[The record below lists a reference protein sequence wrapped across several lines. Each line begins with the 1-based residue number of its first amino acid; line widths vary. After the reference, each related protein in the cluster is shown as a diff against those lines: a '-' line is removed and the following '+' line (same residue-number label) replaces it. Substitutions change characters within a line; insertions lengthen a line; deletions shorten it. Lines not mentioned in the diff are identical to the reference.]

1 MKSKYKVI
9 GFDLDGTLINTLPDL
24 TLVANSMFSAAGLPT
39 VNQEKVLTW
48 IGKGA
53 DIFFQ
58 NAIAH
63 TDKSFTAEELTQMRA
78 NFDKYYAT
86 YVCEESTLFPN
97 VKETLEQLKENGY
110 PLVVI
115 TNKPTKLVEP
125 VLSAFGIY
133 HLFDETL
140 GGQSLPKIKPHP
152 DPMFFICNKFG
163 IQPEELLF
171 VGDSENDVIAAR
183 AAGCDVVGLTYG
195 YNYNVPIEQSNP
207 TFVSNDFADVLK
219 IVGLHTNSHL

>member
-1 MKSKYKVI
+1 MTSKYKVI
-9 GFDLDGTLINTLPDL
+9 GFDLDGTLVNTLPDL
-24 TLVANSMFSAAGLPT
+24 TLIANAMFLEAGLPIVT
-39 VNQEKVLTW
+39 QEKVLTW

-63 TDKSFTAEELTQMRA
+63 TGKIFNAEQLVKMRA
-78 NFDKYYAT
+78 SFDKYYAT
-86 YVCEESTLFPN
+86 YVCEKSKLYPN
-97 VKETLEQLKENGY
+97 VKETLEALKVKGY

-115 TNKPTKLVEP
+115 TNKPTKLIEP
-125 VLSAFGIY
+125 VLTAFGIY

-152 DPMFFICNKFG
+152 DPMFFICKKFG
-163 IQPEELLF
+163 ITPQELLF
-171 VGDSENDVIAAR
+171 VGDSENDVIAAH

-195 YNYNVPIEQSNP
+195 YNYNVPNEQSVHLH
-207 TFVSNDFADVLK
+207 F
-219 IVGLHTNSHL
+219 VGLFLAYLALSALL

>member
-1 MKSKYKVI
+1 MSKKYKVI

-24 TLVANSMFSAAGLPT
+24 TLVANSMFLEAGLPT
-39 VNQEKVLTW
+39 VTQEKVLTW

-58 NAIAH
+58 NAVAH
-63 TDKSFTAEELTQMRA
+63 TGRIFQADELVKMRVS
-78 NFDKYYAT
+78 FDKYYAT

-97 VKETLEQLKENGY
+97 VKETLEILKANDY

-152 DPMFFICNKFG
+152 DPMFFICEKFG
-163 IQPEELLF
+163 ITPSELLF
-171 VGDSENDVIAAR
+171 IGDSENDVIAAK

-207 TFVSNDFADVLK
+207 TFVTSEFKDVLK
-219 IVGLHTNSHL
+219 IVGE

>member
-1 MKSKYKVI
+1 MKKYKVI

-24 TLVANSMFSAAGLPT
+24 TLVANAMFLEAGLPT
-39 VNQEKVLTW
+39 VTQAKVLTW
-48 IGKGA
+48 VGKGA

-63 TDKSFTAEELTQMRA
+63 TGKIFQAEELTKMRMS
-78 NFDKYYAT
+78 FDKYYAT
-86 YVCEESTLFPN
+86 YVCEESTLYPD
-97 VKETLEQLKENGY
+97 VKETLEALKAKGY

-152 DPMFFICNKFG
+152 DPMFFICEKFG
-163 IQPEELLF
+163 IIPQELLF
-171 VGDSENDVIAAR
+171 VGDSENDVIAAK

-207 TFVSNDFADVLK
+207 TFVTSEFKDVLK
-219 IVGLHTNSHL
+219 IVGE

>member
-1 MKSKYKVI
+1 MTKKYKVI

-24 TLVANSMFSAAGLPT
+24 TLVVNSMFLAHGLPAT
-39 VNQEKVLTW
+39 TQEKVLTW

-58 NAIAH
+58 NAINWTGQIFAA
-63 TDKSFTAEELTQMRA
+63 DKLVKMRA
-78 NFDKYYAT
+78 SFDHYYAT
-86 YVCEESTLFPN
+86 YVCEKSELYPN
-97 VKETLEQLKENGY
+97 VKSTLEKLKADGY
-110 PLVVI
+110 HLVVI

-133 HLFDETL
+133 HLFDTTL

-152 DPMFFICNKFG
+152 DPMWFICEKFA
-163 IQPEELLF
+163 IQPNELLF
-171 VGDSENDVIAAR
+171 VGDSENDVIASK

-195 YNYNVPIEQSNP
+195 YNYNVPIEQSQP
-207 TFVSNDFADVLK
+207 TFIAQDFSEILTFVAA
-219 IVGLHTNSHL
+219 